1 MEIYM
6 KKIVKCFFAIALI
19 LIILVF
25 LFFLY
30 IKVKEK
36 KLIASKRQIVEIDE
50 AEYGEKYQQF
60 VSEQYKE
67 TPKRIVFKKENTIN
81 EFYVIKSDEEEFD
94 RVLKVCEDRMSYSA
108 MQDFN
113 LWCFTPY
120 TMEDISNSKENF
132 IVFDY
137 DDEIENKNYIY
148 DTDFNRNI
156 FFRFSN
162 NTRLYRLMD
171 YLSYIYEPVNMEEL
185 KKIIVKNDF
194 IPKEQIISGYK
205 YMNPSFLMD

>member
-1 MEIYM
+1 M

-81 EFYVIKSDEEEFD
+81 EFYVIKSDEEE
-94 RVLKVCEDRMSYSA
+94 
-108 MQDFN
+108 
-113 LWCFTPY
+113 
-120 TMEDISNSKENF
+120 
-132 IVFDY
+132 
-137 DDEIENKNYIY
+137 
-148 DTDFNRNI
+148 
-156 FFRFSN
+156 
-162 NTRLYRLMD
+162 
-171 YLSYIYEPVNMEEL
+171 L